1 VVGTCVYQ
9 GVTGRDVLTMTQT
22 MIAPTRK
29 RPAVRRFHLGGDGLW
44 QAAALIA
51 GAIVLLPIVSIFFI
65 ALGDSGRVWSHLAS
79 TVLASAIRETALLML
94 GVGVLTAVIGTGT
107 AWLVTMY
114 RFPGRHMLDWMLIL
128 PLAIP
133 TYLGAYAYAD
143 VMGYSGPLQGSVRAL
158 LGVHSVRDYWF
169 PEIRSLGGAAFVM
182 ALVLYPYVYLMARAS
197 FVQQSVCVLEVARTL
212 GRSSAG
218 VFYAVGLP
226 LARPAIVVGVALAL
240 MECLNDIGAVEY
252 FGVRTL
258 TTLVY
263 TTWLER
269 SSLAGAAQ
277 LSLVILAVVV
287 LLLWL
292 ERLARRRRY
301 FHHTTSRYR
310 PLPDQ
315 ALSGLK
321 AWAATCACALPVLL
335 GFGVPFA
342 VLARGAVLYADQLA
356 TSQFWMAAGNSLL
369 LAASAAALCVT
380 LVVLMVFAMR
390 LSHGRAVTL
399 ASRLS
404 GVGYAMPGTVI
415 ALGLLIPLA
424 TFDNQLDAFMRAN
437 FGISTGLLMSGSIA
451 AMVLALSVRF
461 LAVALGAVEAGF
473 HKIPPSIDA
482 AARALGARPGRLL
495 FRVHLPMLSPA
506 IGAGALLVFV
516 DSMKELPATLLM
528 RPFNFDTLATHVY
541 TQASL
546 SLFSQSAP
554 AALMI
559 VLIGLAPVILLHRAI
574 AGGRPG
580 SHKAPPSLS
589 EQVFGAPGP
598 NQYRADTGSTF
609 GQGVGHSP

>member
-1 VVGTCVYQ
+1 MSQTTAGLAGKRSALRRLRFGGL
-9 GVTGRDVLTMTQT
+9 GV
-22 MIAPTRK
+22 
-29 RPAVRRFHLGGDGLW
+29 W
-44 QAAALIA
+44 QVAALLA
-51 GAIVLLPIVSIFFI
+51 GAIVVLPIVSIFI
-65 ALGDSGRVWSHLAS
+65 ISLSDSGRVWPHLVS
-79 TVLASAIRETALLML
+79 TVLPSAIRETVLLMI
-94 GVGVLTAVIGTGT
+94 GVGVLTAFIGTGT
-107 AWLVTMY
+107 AWLITMY
-114 RFPGRHMLDWMLIL
+114 RFPGRRLLDWMLIL

-143 VMGYSGPLQGSVRAL
+143 FMGYSGLLQGWVRAL

-169 PEIRSLGGAAFVM
+169 PEIRSLEGAAFVM
-182 ALVLYPYVYLMARAS
+182 ALVLYPYVYLTARAS
-197 FVQQSVCVLEVARTL
+197 FLQQSVCVLEVARTL

-240 MECLNDIGAVEY
+240 MECLNDIGAVEF
-252 FGVRTL
+252 FGVQTL
-258 TTLVY
+258 TALVY

-269 SSLAGAAQ
+269 SSLSGAAQ
-277 LSLVILAVVV
+277 LSLVILAVVI

-292 ERLARRRRY
+292 ERMARRRRY
-301 FHHTTSRYR
+301 FHHTTTRYR

-315 ALSGLK
+315 RLTGAKG
-321 AWAATCACALPVLL
+321 WAATCACALPVLL

-342 VLARGAVLYADQLA
+342 VLARGALLHAEQLG
-356 TSQFWMAAGNSLL
+356 TSQFWSAAGNSLI
-369 LAASAAALCVT
+369 LATSAAMLCVT
-380 LVVLMVFAMR
+380 LVVILAFAMR
-390 LSHGRAVTL
+390 LSGGRTVTV
-399 ASRLS
+399 ASRLA

-424 TFDNQLDAFMRAN
+424 AFDNQLDAFMRAN
-437 FGISTGLLMSGSIA
+437 FGISTGLLLSGSIA

-473 HKIPPSIDA
+473 HKIPPNIDA
-482 AARALGARPGRLL
+482 AARALGSAPGHMLV
-495 FRVHLPMLSPA
+495 RVHLPMLRPA
-506 IGAGALLVFV
+506 IGAAALLVFV

-541 TQASL
+541 THASL
-546 SLFSQSAP
+546 SLFAQSAP

-589 EQVFGAPGP
+589 EQVLAARGPG
-598 NQYRADTGSTF
+598 QHRADAGPLLHS
-609 GQGVGHSP
+609 GVGHSP